1 VEPFLDVT
9 NVYYYLKGHD
19 RQKRLPKETKSLATI
34 CEELLNVYLSKV
46 SLNEMSYAFVLGK
59 AVRIRKLSGYVDYN

>member
-59 AVRIRKLSGYVDYN
+59 AVRIRKLSDYVDYN

>member
-34 CEELLNVYLSKV
+34 CEELLNVSLSKV

-59 AVRIRKLSGYVDYN
+59 AVRIRKLSDYVDYN